1 MSWMHFNDSIHNV
14 ANQIKL
20 HIYVKVIKL
29 PELTNTYIAESVKHI
44 IPEQQNSVSLI
55 IFIVNIFIYQHKES
69 IRSN

>member
-1 MSWMHFNDSIHNV
+1 MHFNDSTHNV

-29 PELTNTYIAESVKHI
+29 PELIHIYITESVKHV
-44 IPEQQNSVSLI
+44 IPEQNRTVCLPLFLLGQ
-55 IFIVNIFIYQHKES
+55 YQHKVS

>member
-1 MSWMHFNDSIHNV
+1 MHFNDSTHNV

-29 PELTNTYIAESVKHI
+29 PELIYITESVKHV
-44 IPEQQNSVSLI
+44 IPEQNRTVCLPLFLLGQ
-55 IFIVNIFIYQHKES
+55 YQHKVS